1 MLLWGRPCNPW
12 VQGHSE
18 IAPENT
24 GGGGGGFVDFVP
36 DQTLCCFGATK
47 GWSKLFLAF
56 PSKKRVSLLTNA
68 FFPTKVGPSV
78 VGFLE
83 FFGQTERSR
92 VKTRGIAYEMEQL
105 EKRVEARPF
114 GLAGLGNRVP
124 SGVGVGLVKTRVV
137 GRMGKN

>member
-18 IAPENT
+18 ITPENT
-24 GGGGGGFVDFVP
+24 GGGDSGILSQTKHFGFLEQQRV
-36 DQTLCCFGATK
+36 GAN
-47 GWSKLFLAF
+47 KLFLAF
-56 PSKKRVSLLTNA
+56 PSKKRVSLLANA